1 MPGLRVIW
9 LRAIAWFWSCIAIF
23 AGVRSVT
30 FDGNA
35 PAVHLQP
42 TALDEAYLRLVDQRR
57 VVWQNRGQ
65 FWGGG
70 ADDAAHPRRSR
81 AGAEDG
87 QAVQWVR
94 HGRRCGESDAARM

>member
-1 MPGLRVIW
+1 MIW

-35 PAVHLQP
+35 PAVP
-42 TALDEAYLRLVDQRR
+42 CSRPRSSTGMLRLVDQRR

-65 FWGGG
+65 FFGVAAQMMRRILVDRARARKMAKRSGQWVRVTV
-70 ADDAAHPRRSR
+70 DDAAR
-81 AGAEDG
+81 AT
-87 QAVQWVR
+87 R
-94 HGRRCGESDAARM
+94 P